1 MKANEAIKQIKT
13 LLGLETEVKL
23 AQARLADGT
32 TVIEAEVFEAGAE
45 VFIVTEE
52 GNVPVPVGEYEMEG
66 GELILVVEEEGI
78 IAEIKEKVEETE
90 EEEEEAPAPEAEA
103 EVVEEEMSEETRQPK
118 KTIESIIKETLFSEI
133 EKIKAENEELKAELA
148 ALKNATE
155 LSAVEDIKPIQYN
168 PENEQKAE
176 VFKYAKNR
184 SMSSLDRVLN
194 KLK

>member
-23 AQARLADGT
+23 AQARLLDGT

-90 EEEEEAPAPEAEA
+90 EEEEAPAPEAEA

-118 KTIESIIKETLFSEI
+118 KTIESIIKETLFSEV

>member
-23 AQARLADGT
+23 AQARLLDGT

-78 IAEIKEKVEETE
+78 IAEIKEKVEET

-176 VFKYAKNR
+176 VFKYTKNR

>member
-52 GNVPVPVGEYEMEG
+52 GNVPMPVGEYEMEG

-78 IAEIKEKVEETE
+78 IAEIKEKVEET

-118 KTIESIIKETLFSEI
+118 KTIESIIKETLFSEV

-155 LSAVEDIKPIQYN
+155 LSDVEDIKPIQYN
-168 PENEQKAE
+168 PENEQKTE

>member
-23 AQARLADGT
+23 AQARLLDGT
-32 TVIEAEVFEAGAE
+32 TVIEAEVFEAGME

-52 GNVPVPVGEYEMEG
+52 GNVPMPVGEYEMEG

-78 IAEIKEKVEETE
+78 IAEIKEKVEET

-118 KTIESIIKETLFSEI
+118 KTIESIIKETLFSEV

-176 VFKYAKNR
+176 VFKYTKNR

>member
-23 AQARLADGT
+23 AQARLLDGT
-32 TVIEAEVFEAGAE
+32 TVIEAEVFEAGME

-52 GNVPVPVGEYEMEG
+52 GNVPMPVGEYEMEG
-66 GELILVVEEEGI
+66 GELILVVEEKGI

-90 EEEEEAPAPEAEA
+90 EEEEAPAPEAET

-176 VFKYAKNR
+176 VFKYTKNR

>member
-32 TVIEAEVFEAGAE
+32 TVIEAEVFEAGME

-52 GNVPVPVGEYEMEG
+52 GNVPMPVGEYEMEG

-90 EEEEEAPAPEAEA
+90 EEEEAPAPEAET

-176 VFKYAKNR
+176 VFKYTKNR

>member
-23 AQARLADGT
+23 AQARLLDGT

-52 GNVPVPVGEYEMEG
+52 GNVPMPVGEYEMEG

-90 EEEEEAPAPEAEA
+90 EEEEAPAPEAET

>member
-23 AQARLADGT
+23 AQARLLDGT
-32 TVIEAEVFEAGAE
+32 TVIEAEVFEAGME

-52 GNVPVPVGEYEMEG
+52 GNVPMPVGEYEMEG

-90 EEEEEAPAPEAEA
+90 EEEAPAPEAET

>member
-52 GNVPVPVGEYEMEG
+52 GNVPMPIGEYEMEG

-78 IAEIKEKVEETE
+78 IAEIKEKVEET

-118 KTIESIIKETLFSEI
+118 KTIESIIKETLFSEV

-176 VFKYAKNR
+176 VFKYTKNR

>member
-23 AQARLADGT
+23 AQARLLDGT
-32 TVIEAEVFEAGAE
+32 TVIEAEVFEAGME

-52 GNVPVPVGEYEMEG
+52 CNVPMPVGEYEMEG
-66 GELILVVEEEGI
+66 GELILVVEEKGI

-90 EEEEEAPAPEAEA
+90 EEEEAPAPEAET

-176 VFKYAKNR
+176 VFKYTKNR

>member
-32 TVIEAEVFEAGAE
+32 TVIEAEVFEAGME

-90 EEEEEAPAPEAEA
+90 EEEEAPAPEAEA

-118 KTIESIIKETLFSEI
+118 KTIESIIKETLFSEV

-168 PENEQKAE
+168 PENEQKTE

>member
-90 EEEEEAPAPEAEA
+90 EEEEAPAPEAET

-176 VFKYAKNR
+176 VFKYTKNR

>member
-23 AQARLADGT
+23 AQARLLDGT
-32 TVIEAEVFEAGAE
+32 TVIEAEVFEAGME

-52 GNVPVPVGEYEMEG
+52 GNVPMPVGEYEMEG

-78 IAEIKEKVEETE
+78 IAEIKEKVEET

-176 VFKYAKNR
+176 VFKYTKNR

>member
-52 GNVPVPVGEYEMEG
+52 GNVPMPVGEYEMEG

-90 EEEEEAPAPEAEA
+90 EEEEAPAPEAET

-118 KTIESIIKETLFSEI
+118 KTIESIIKETLFSEV

-168 PENEQKAE
+168 PENEQKTE

>member
-23 AQARLADGT
+23 AQARLVDGT
-32 TVIEAEVFEAGAE
+32 TVVEAEVFEAGME

-52 GNVPVPVGEYEMEG
+52 GNVPMPVGEYEMEG
-66 GELILVVEEEGI
+66 GELILVVEEKGI

-90 EEEEEAPAPEAEA
+90 EEEEAPAPEAET

-176 VFKYAKNR
+176 VFKYTKNR

>member
-23 AQARLADGT
+23 AQARLLDGT
-32 TVIEAEVFEAGAE
+32 TVIEAEVFEAGME

-52 GNVPVPVGEYEMEG
+52 GNVPMPVGEYEMEG

-90 EEEEEAPAPEAEA
+90 EEEEAPAPEAET

-176 VFKYAKNR
+176 VFKYTKNR

>member
-23 AQARLADGT
+23 AQARLLDGT
-32 TVIEAEVFEAGAE
+32 TVIEAEVFEAGME

-52 GNVPVPVGEYEMEG
+52 GNVPMPVGEYEMEG

-90 EEEEEAPAPEAEA
+90 EEEEAPAPEAET

-133 EKIKAENEELKAELA
+133 EKIKTENEELKAELA

>member
-23 AQARLADGT
+23 AQARLLDGT
-32 TVIEAEVFEAGAE
+32 TVIEAEVFEAGME

-90 EEEEEAPAPEAEA
+90 EEEEAPAPEAEA

-118 KTIESIIKETLFSEI
+118 KTIESIIKETLFSEV

-168 PENEQKAE
+168 PENEQKTE

>member
-23 AQARLADGT
+23 AQARLLDGT
-32 TVIEAEVFEAGAE
+32 TVIEAEVFEAGME

-52 GNVPVPVGEYEMEG
+52 GNVPMPVGEYEMEG

-90 EEEEEAPAPEAEA
+90 EEEEAQAPEAET

-176 VFKYAKNR
+176 VFKYTKNR